1 MPDQKPFQLGEFA
14 VASTIVV
21 QLQHMLS
28 GDRLPGGQ
36 QILGGFGGEVRSSPI
51 KPQLFGLN

>member
-1 MPDQKPFQLGEFA
+1 MPNQEPFQLGEFA

-28 GDRLPGGQ
+28 GDHLPGGQ
-36 QILGGFGGEVRSSPI
+36 
-51 KPQLFGLN
+51 